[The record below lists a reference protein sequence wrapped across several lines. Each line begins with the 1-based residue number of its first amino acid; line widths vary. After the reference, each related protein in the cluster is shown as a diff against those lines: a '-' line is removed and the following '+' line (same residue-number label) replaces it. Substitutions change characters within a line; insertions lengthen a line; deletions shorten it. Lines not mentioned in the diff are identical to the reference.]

1 MSFTVKADIK
11 KVFFDRSQVVSW
23 IGKKKAAFLGHAGGY
38 VRRVARNSMKLKGK
52 ARKKNTTKRA
62 LREAIELPASAPGT
76 PPNVHS
82 ENEVTSL
89 RNIQYGL
96 NESREGV
103 LVGPLALN
111 GNRGRVPGLQER
123 GGSQMI
129 TEKLVGRKWVPTGRR
144 AARPGQP
151 TRRRAAKY
159 PPRPFMQPA
168 LVKSVPKFP
177 SLFFSAGGG

>member
-1 MSFTVKADIK
+1 MSFTVKAEIK

-23 IGKKKAAFLGHAGGY
+23 IGKKQASFLNHAGGY
-38 VRRVARNSMKLKGK
+38 VRRIARNSMKRKGK
-52 ARKKNTTKRA
+52 ARKKNTTKLA
-62 LREAIELPASAPGT
+62 LREAVELPASAPGS

-82 ENEVTSL
+82 DNEVTSL

-96 NESREGV
+96 NATRDGV

-111 GNRGRVPGLQER
+111 GSQGSVPGLQER

-129 TEKLVGRKWVPTGRR
+129 TEKLVGRQWVPTGKR

-151 TRRRAAKY
+151 TRRRMAKY
-159 PPRPFMQPA
+159 PARPYMQPA
-168 LVKSVPKFP
+168 LEKSVPKFP
-177 SLFFSAGGG
+177 SMFFSAGGG